1 MAYILIPL
9 PCRSFSTEQYFD
21 SHGFFITII
30 LGFPVMFNMTLLI
43 VRDGDIYIY
52 IYNPYTCMRYNV
64 RIIYIYIYIYIY
76 ILYLFQILL
85 FRWSM
90 TLLVATKRAQLRNK
104 VKKGGIEEKPQE
116 GSYIPAADSS
126 QQDLKKSQ

>member
-76 ILYLFQILL
+76 
-85 FRWSM
+85 S
-90 TLLVATKRAQLRNK
+90 LLVPDIIVPLVYDLTCCHQTRTITQQGE
-104 VKKGGIEEKPQE
+104 KGRHRRETSGGFLHPCRRFFTTR
-116 GSYIPAADSS
+116 P
-126 QQDLKKSQ
+126 